1 MATINYQFSDGH
13 YEEIEVTEEFKRE
26 YEFLLVQERAR
37 YWKIKKQKQRAG
49 LAVKCDLS
57 LDVMYENG
65 IEPESTIPDP
75 LESLIEKEEQRE
87 YYEKLLR
94 PLTDKQR
101 QVYIL
106 FHLKGYK
113 KVQIAAMLHICEK
126 AVRKHLIAAHKKISK
141 NFSE

>member
-1 MATINYQFSDGH
+1 MATINYQFLDGH

-65 IEPESTIPDP
+65 IEPESATSDP
-75 LESLIEKEEQRE
+75 LEALIEKEEQQE

-101 QVYIL
+101 EVYIL
-106 FHLKGYK
+106 HFIKGYSNL
-113 KVQIAAMLHICEK
+113 QIAVLLHIDESS
-126 AVRKHLIAAHKKISK
+126 VRERLFWAQKKISK
-141 NFSE
+141 IF

>member
-1 MATINYQFSDGH
+1 MAKINYQFSDGH

-75 LESLIEKEEQRE
+75 LKSLIEKEERRE

-101 QVYIL
+101 EVYIL
-106 FHLKGYK
+106 HFIKGYSNL
-113 KVQIAAMLHICEK
+113 QIAALLHIDESS
-126 AVRKHLIAAHKKISK
+126 VRERIFWAQKKILK
-141 NFSE
+141 NFS